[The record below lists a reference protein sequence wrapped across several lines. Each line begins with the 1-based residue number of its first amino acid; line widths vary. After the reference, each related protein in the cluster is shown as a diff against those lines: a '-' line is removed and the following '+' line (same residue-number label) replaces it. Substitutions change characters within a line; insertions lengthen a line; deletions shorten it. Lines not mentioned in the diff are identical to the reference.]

1 MYYNSDIIEMKK
13 GDTIIVNSENL
24 HYVAPEDDMH
34 LYCLIVDKAFFE
46 ENEIDVSSLEF
57 DKIIKDPEAAK
68 LMCDVQDAI
77 ENGTGEFEMAKK
89 RQTVLT
95 YILYLCQNYSR
106 KKLNA
111 YTPESKAYLA
121 VREAIKYVD
130 ENISKKIV
138 LEDLAERFNYSKYH
152 FARLFKQCTSYTLV
166 EHIRRKR
173 VNLAYRMLCDTENKK
188 TLTQICDECG
198 FTSYAYFSKCFKA
211 EYGEFP
217 SHYRK
222 NNVGK

>member
-1 MYYNSDIIEMKK
+1 M
-13 GDTIIVNSENL
+13 
-24 HYVAPEDDMH
+24 
-34 LYCLIVDKAFFE
+34 
-46 ENEIDVSSLEF
+46 
-57 DKIIKDPEAAK
+57 
-68 LMCDVQDAI
+68 
-77 ENGTGEFEMAKK
+77 
-89 RQTVLT
+89 
-95 YILYLCQNYSR
+95 
-106 KKLNA
+106 
-111 YTPESKAYLA
+111 
-121 VREAIKYVD
+121 REAIKYVD